1 MKKLLTAVLLMAVGT
16 VEAGPLAD
24 KIAAKYRVKRQDTW
38 ANGERIVFDFDGC
51 EAWVVEPPAGVKPL
65 PGMPWTWTMQWFNA
79 FLPRTAV
86 PRLIMQGYHHV
97 TLDVFKMRAV
107 DAELHRFADFQ
118 KFLVDEL
125 GFAPKARLVGM
136 SWGGFFSV
144 RYASRYPQNID
155 RIFLDCPLLNFDRF
169 GKGNGEGPWVEMQPS
184 DGCWTTDSRMPV
196 NLAEPVAKAGI
207 PILLRYGGQDQTVL
221 PKFNSELFIPR
232 FKAAGGKI
240 EVIKDGMYGHHPHGF
255 EIDSPVLPDFLAG
268 TRALDMREHLKGYE
282 PPVDA
287 IARIFG
293 ILRKMRKEDQTTSI
307 TLYASGIPVI
317 DREVAQFADGTNVV
331 WAGAK
336 PVEEPR
342 DAEKP
347 STAIGYFIAR
357 RKDGDRLAN
366 NEWLDHIVRNRRQIE
381 ESKGEIDLVFCG
393 DSITHCWESRCP
405 TILKEIKS
413 KHSLLLAGFSGDRT
427 EHLLWRLK
435 YGELDGYRA
444 KSVMLLIGT
453 NNSADTPEKIAAGVK
468 ACLNVIR
475 EKQPQAKV
483 VLMAIFPRR
492 DGPQGIDGPKMARPE
507 IDRANEIIRTFADGR
522 KVVFVDIG
530 KEFLDKDDDTKWIM
544 PDRLH
549 PQTRGFE
556 IWYDRVKPYFDGI

>member
-1 MKKLLTAVLLMAVGT
+1 MRNLGLLLLALVAGVADAGSLTERIARKYAVKAT
-16 VEAGPLAD
+16 
-24 KIAAKYRVKRQDTW
+24 DTW
-38 ANGERIVFDFDGC
+38 CGGNRTVFDFQGH
-51 EAWVVEPPAGVKPL
+51 EAWVVEPAGVALSGK
-65 PGMPWTWTMQWFNA
+65 PWTWTMQWWGA
-79 FLPRTAV
+79 FVPRTAV
-86 PRLIMQGYHHV
+86 PRLIAQGYHHIV
-97 TLDVFKMRAV
+97 LDMFDTRASDAAMPVFAAYQR
-107 DAELHRFADFQ
+107 
-118 KFLVDEL
+118 FLVEDL
-125 GFAPKARLVGM
+125 GLAPKALLIGM
-136 SWGGFFSV
+136 SWGGFFST
-144 RYASRYPQNID
+144 RYAATYPQNVA
-155 RIFLDCPLLNFDRF
+155 RIFLDCPLLNFDGF
-169 GKGNGEGPWVEMQPS
+169 SPS
-184 DGCWTTDSRMPV
+184 GTWAEEPPADGDWSADPRMPV
-196 NLAEPVAKAGI
+196 NLAEPIAKAGI
-207 PILLRYGGQDQTVL
+207 PILLRYGGQDRTVT
-221 PKFNSELFIPR
+221 PAKNAELFIQR
-232 FKAAGGKI
+232 FKAAGGNVR
-240 EVIKDGMYGHHPHGF
+240 VIKDGMYGHHPHGF

-347 STAIGYFIAR
+347 STAIGYFISR